1 MALKLIPNVFVMSS
15 TNGRVV
21 ADPLAEILAESGEVD
36 VVLWHEAFKPGD
48 QFLEALRTATLRFDF
63 GVLVVT
69 PDDATRKRDVDGKEP
84 RDNVIFELGMFYSA
98 LGARRA
104 LPIVVAIDGFEPS
117 LPSDLL
123 GVTMTKWSVQRGADM
138 RAQLLTQ
145 VESLRRRVLDL
156 YQIPEYGLLS
166 ATALAVGY
174 FINFV
179 QPLVRSLAS
188 HREIAIERPA
198 RRQHAFAPGGWKISI
213 CIPENLGEATRER
226 WGEIADLHT
235 LEDGSV
241 MLRDDSGMA
250 RRYPFRVSVR
260 AGDGIVQIYD
270 TPTTLKTA
278 YDTIRKLMPS
288 AVAGDLVMADER
300 SVSDF
305 ERTLRGLL
313 RDAGYGADRVELDRV
328 ERTRRAPL
336 VGPLT

>member
-1 MALKLIPNVFVMSS
+1 MALKLTPNIFVMSS

-21 ADPLAEILAESGEVD
+21 ADPMAAILAEGGEVD

-48 QFLEALRTATLRFDF
+48 QFLETLRTATLRFDF
-63 GVLVVT
+63 GILVVT
-69 PDDATRKRDVDGKEP
+69 PDDATRKRDVEGKEP

-104 LPIVVAIDGFEPS
+104 LPIVVTIDGAEPS

-123 GVTMTKWSVQRGADM
+123 GVTMTKWSVQRDADM

-145 VESLRRRVLDL
+145 VQALRQRILAL
-156 YQIPEYGLLS
+156 YHVPEYGLLP

-174 FINFV
+174 FVNFV
-179 QPLVRSLAS
+179 QPLTQSLAG
-188 HREIAIERPA
+188 HREIAIDRPT
-198 RRQHAFAPGGWKISI
+198 RRQHGFSPGGWRISI
-213 CIPENLGEATRER
+213 CIPESLSEATRER
-226 WGEIADLHT
+226 WSEVADLHALEEGTVT
-235 LEDGSV
+235 LAEA
-241 MLRDDSGMA
+241 SGML

-260 AGDGIVQIYD
+260 AVDGIVQIYD

-278 YDTIRKLMPS
+278 YDTVRKLMPGAIAS
-288 AVAGDLVMADER
+288 DLTMADER

-313 RDAGYGADRVELDRV
+313 REGGYGADRVELIGWNELA
-328 ERTRRAPL
+328 ERHS
-336 VGPLT
+336 GS